1 MKKALTLLLAAAL
14 SGLASAVTLT
24 WSATEVTSA
33 NRTVASNHPNAT
45 SYSVA
50 LVFTINDLSQWSSS
64 AGSVLTWTHNN
75 GGPNATINANA
86 TGTSTKSTTTVSNT
100 SAAFKEGENILG
112 IALTISGNNLS
123 YQLFVNGIELTS
135 GGKLFQNGASYPQL
149 QNVVVGSMISSGTV
163 YTTKGVATADDFAKL
178 PEPTVLSLL
187 AIGVAGLA
195 LRRKQA

>member
-64 AGSVLTWTHNN
+64 AGSVLT
-75 GGPNATINANA
+75 
-86 TGTSTKSTTTVSNT
+86 
-100 SAAFKEGENILG
+100 
-112 IALTISGNNLS
+112 
-123 YQLFVNGIELTS
+123 
-135 GGKLFQNGASYPQL
+135 
-149 QNVVVGSMISSGTV
+149 
-163 YTTKGVATADDFAKL
+163 
-178 PEPTVLSLL
+178 
-187 AIGVAGLA
+187 
-195 LRRKQA
+195 